1 MKAKQF
7 FAFAMML
14 TATFAFVSC
23 NGEGNKP
30 DTPKDEVTLTLD
42 KTIVELEVGESA
54 VVTATVT
61 PAGTAVA
68 WQSLSP
74 EVATVTDG
82 IIVAKSEGAT
92 IVIATA
98 GDKRATVN
106 VKVGKGATIGGKTY
120 EFKADAELYYPIF
133 VDGATLAKMEG
144 KIGYNFAVDDVTN
157 FFYPWVVEG
166 TDQLTYNIIDNP
178 AGKNFYGTAEG
189 GYISMVVGTA
199 GWAGGGYMG
208 KTEDVLALLE
218 EVKANP
224 EHYYLHIGLKTTT
237 EYGDN
242 SCFYFFGDENTH
254 FTIGAYPV
262 YNAPVWKNYATRDGY
277 WNEFDYPLSECAKE
291 LSTWNPTVKPTDTG
305 LYILSF
311 LTEGVAGQALNY
323 DAVYFYKK

>member
-7 FAFAMML
+7 FAFAMMAI
-14 TATFAFVSC
+14 ATVSFVGC
-23 NGEGNKP
+23 DQPGPEPEK
-30 DTPKDEVTLTLD
+30 EVTLSLD
-42 KTIVELEVGESA
+42 QTSVEIEVGESA
-54 VVTATVT
+54 MVNATVT
-61 PAGTAVA
+61 PKETTVT
-68 WQSLSP
+68 WTSLSP
-74 EVATVTDG
+74 ETATVDNG
-82 IIVAKSEGAT
+82 LIIGVAEGTT

-106 VKVGKGATIGGKTY
+106 VKVGKGAVIGGKTY

-277 WNEFDYPLSECAKE
+277 WNEFDYPMSECAKE
-291 LSTWNPTVKPTDTG
+291 LSTWNPVVKPTDTG